1 MLKREKIATLCLT
14 IGTFA
19 NPAGFDAVVLTAMKL
34 TGGYWNA
41 MLLLYCLVGLFATLY
56 FFYRKNIFLML
67 ALFVNPFGYDSLF
80 AWTMKETGS
89 FMAADLIFYGI
100 AIIFFIAY
108 FHLSRTN
115 PVKYMIYVFKSFNMK
130 VRSLF

>member
-14 IGTFA
+14 IGTFM
-19 NPAGFDAVVLTAMKL
+19 NPAGFDAVVLTAMRL

-41 MLLLYCLVGLFATLY
+41 MLLLYCLVAAFAILY

-67 ALFVNPFGYDSLF
+67 GLFINPFGYDSLF

-89 FMAADLIFYGI
+89 FMAADIIFYGI
-100 AIIFFIAY
+100 AISFFIAY
-108 FHLSRTN
+108 FYFSKIN
-115 PVKYMIYVFKSFNMK
+115 PIKYVIYIFKSFNMK

>member
-1 MLKREKIATLCLT
+1 ML
-14 IGTFA
+14 G
-19 NPAGFDAVVLTAMKL
+19 
-34 TGGYWNA
+34 
-41 MLLLYCLVGLFATLY
+41 
-56 FFYRKNIFLML
+56 
-67 ALFVNPFGYDSLF
+67 LFVNPFGYDSLF